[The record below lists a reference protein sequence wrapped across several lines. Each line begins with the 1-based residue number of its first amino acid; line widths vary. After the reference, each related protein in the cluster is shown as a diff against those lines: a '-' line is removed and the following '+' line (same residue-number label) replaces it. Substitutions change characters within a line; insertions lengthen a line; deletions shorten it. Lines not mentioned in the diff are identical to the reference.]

1 MFDSSDDNK
10 VRRPRR
16 IGVFTGPECRRDWP
30 DERKIAIV
38 AETLAQGVNISEI
51 ARRHEI
57 NPQQLFGWRK
67 RFRPQA
73 EALLA
78 SADRPA
84 ALPTFAQ
91 VVIEAAAP
99 APQTS
104 PMPAAPMPTAKS
116 DEVDGSAIE
125 VVVGD
130 ATLRIRGA
138 ADAKTLALVLKA
150 LKVLA

>member
-1 MFDSSDDNK
+1 MFDSSDDTK

-16 IGVFTGPECRRDWP
+16 IEVFTGPERRRDWS

-38 AETLAQGVNISEI
+38 AETLAPGVNISEI
-51 ARRHEI
+51 ARGHEI

-67 RFRPQA
+67 RFRVQA

-78 SADRPA
+78 SVRPA
-84 ALPTFAQ
+84 ALPVFAP
-91 VVIEAAAP
+91 VMIEAAAQP
-99 APQTS
+99 PHTC
-104 PMPAAPMPTAKS
+104 PMPAAKS
-116 DEVDGSAIE
+116 DKVDGSAIE

>member
-1 MFDSSDDNK
+1 MFDSSDDTK

-16 IGVFTGPECRRDWP
+16 IEVFTGPERRRDWP
-30 DERKIAIV
+30 DERKIEIV
-38 AETLAQGVNISEI
+38 AETLAPGVNISEI
-51 ARRHEI
+51 ARGHEI

-67 RFRPQA
+67 RFRVQA

-78 SADRPA
+78 SAVRPA
-84 ALPTFAQ
+84 ALPVFAP
-91 VVIEAAAP
+91 VMIEAGAQP
-99 APQTS
+99 HQTC
-104 PMPAAPMPTAKS
+104 PMPAAKS